1 MYLQSVVVVLV
12 VVCGGVP
19 ALGYRDDSPMQKWSP
34 EYFQYRF
41 FPAQTTYKRR
51 MPNYV
56 QEYAP
61 GLSYSSYRP
70 SWRVGAMG
78 TMYKRTQ
85 PRQFADSGVDRC
97 VAEGE
102 TCLFRGGLVGAAVKL
117 NCCPGNKCVFYES
130 SFSCVA
136 SSDIELEKE
145 LYEDMKEENYELS
158 ERN

>member
-1 MYLQSVVVVLV
+1 
-12 VVCGGVP
+12 
-19 ALGYRDDSPMQKWSP
+19 
-34 EYFQYRF
+34 
-41 FPAQTTYKRR
+41 
-51 MPNYV
+51 MPSYV

-61 GLSYSSYRP
+61 SMTYRTYARP
-70 SWRVGAMG
+70 SWKVADLG
-78 TMYKRTQ
+78 TMYKRTLP
-85 PRQFADSGVDRC
+85 PRFLMTESDVDRC